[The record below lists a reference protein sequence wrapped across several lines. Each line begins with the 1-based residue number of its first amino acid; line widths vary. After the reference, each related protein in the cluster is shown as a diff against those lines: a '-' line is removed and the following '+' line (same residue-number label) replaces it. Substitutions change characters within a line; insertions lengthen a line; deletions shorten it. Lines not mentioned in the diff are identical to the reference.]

1 MKIFKVFSLAA
12 VAMTAALSVQAQDV
26 TVNFSL
32 PSELAALKD
41 GDKVAEVTVDREY
54 YNIYWTI
61 RCEQDAD
68 FFHGGSCAAAQAG
81 AGTYDII
88 AFTPSAL
95 PIELNGGY
103 VYTFEFQT
111 CEFGWDGYKTV
122 GTFQVTGAGAAA
134 EQFSDI
140 ECLGLQDITQGVY
153 GYPFRNQYT
162 VTFSAPVT
170 DVQAWV
176 PMGLE
181 GTQHL
186 TVTKAD
192 NEGLAWNIDCSPMAG
207 TEGGFELHVSARDAA
222 TGLRLKGDAGD
233 MAFAFGIF
241 VSESIP
247 DDDTSIESVIAAQK
261 GAASYNLNGAKAQEM
276 EQGQIYIQN
285 NKKLIIK

>member
-1 MKIFKVFSLAA
+1 MKNLKVFSLAA
-12 VAMTAALSVQAQDV
+12 VAMSAAMYVHAQDV

-61 RCEQDAD
+61 RCEQDQE
-68 FFHGGSCAAAQAG
+68 FFHGGSSAAAQAG

-88 AFTPSAL
+88 AFTPSAQ
-95 PIELNGGY
+95 PIVLNGGY

-140 ECLGLQDITQGVY
+140 ECLGLGLEPGIY

-170 DVQAWV
+170 EVQAWV
-176 PMGLE
+176 PMGMD

-186 TVTKAD
+186 EVSPAD
-192 NEGLAWNIDCSPMAG
+192 AEGLAWNIDCSPMAG